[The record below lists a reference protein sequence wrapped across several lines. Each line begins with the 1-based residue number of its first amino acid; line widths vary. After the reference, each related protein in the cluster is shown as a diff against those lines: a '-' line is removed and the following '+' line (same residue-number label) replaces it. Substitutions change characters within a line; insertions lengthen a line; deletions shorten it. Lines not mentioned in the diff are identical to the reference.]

1 MEAISSSQ
9 CLDLTPA
16 AVAEAN
22 RLLAAENNPNNNS
35 LRIYVEKGGCSGMQ
49 YGLVFDEQRDG
60 DQVMHWDAL
69 PVVVESISA
78 EYLKGPRVDFADDLN
93 DSGFKVTNSKA
104 KATCG

>member
-1 MEAISSSQ
+1 MEAISSSR

-22 RLLAAENNPNNNS
+22 RLLAAENDPNNNS

-69 PVVVESISA
+69 PVWWMRSV
-78 EYLKGPRVDFADDLN
+78 LN
-93 DSGFKVTNSKA
+93 I
-104 KATCG
+104 